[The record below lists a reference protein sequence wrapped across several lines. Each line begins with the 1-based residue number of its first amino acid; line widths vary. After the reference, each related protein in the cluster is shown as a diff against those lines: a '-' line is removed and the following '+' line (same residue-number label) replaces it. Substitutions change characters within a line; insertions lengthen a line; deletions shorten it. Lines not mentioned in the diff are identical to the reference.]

1 MILLTRLN
9 GATIGVNAD
18 LIERIDSTPDTVIT
32 LVDGK
37 KYLVTESTDEVVE
50 RIVHFRA
57 RVLAADDECAAF
69 PGGRPATAAEVPCGR
84 SAPAAGRAEGVAA
97 GQSVGGRAGHGA
109 APPGAA
115 RPLRLVSARDE
126 DR

>member
-37 KYLVTESTDEVVE
+37 KYLVTETTDEVVQ

-57 RVLAADDECAAF
+57 RVLAAVDECTAF
-69 PGGRPATAAEVPCGR
+69 PAGDFPTGEFSGEYPPARAAAA
-84 SAPAAGRAEGVAA
+84 APGRA
-97 GQSVGGRAGHGA
+97 
-109 APPGAA
+109 
-115 RPLRLVSARDE
+115 LRLVSGRDE